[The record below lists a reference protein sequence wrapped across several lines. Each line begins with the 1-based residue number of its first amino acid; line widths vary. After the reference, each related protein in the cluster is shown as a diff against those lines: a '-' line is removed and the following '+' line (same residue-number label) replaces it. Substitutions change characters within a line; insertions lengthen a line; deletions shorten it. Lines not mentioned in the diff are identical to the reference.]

1 MLRRA
6 VALFV
11 IGAIAAAG
19 AMAEDQKILSPD
31 LDRIS
36 KQRAVVDAAARA
48 RYGAPLPG
56 GKADLAVLQRLV
68 DDHAFRPDQTYELQS
83 LGIVLGEVLAMH
95 PDLSWV
101 TVQDEYGTD
110 PALRYKTTSILVFP
124 LTMISKRVE
133 DGREVEVEHLY
144 EATLSHVREL
154 ETEAD

>member
-1 MLRRA
+1 MRRRA

-11 IGAIAAAG
+11 ITAFAAAG
-19 AMAEDQKILSPD
+19 AMADDQKILPPD

-36 KQRAVVDAAARA
+36 KQRGVVDAAARA

-56 GKADLAVLQRLV
+56 GRDDLAVLQRLV
-68 DDHAFRPDQTYELQS
+68 DDHAFRLDQTFELQS
-83 LGIVLGEVLAMH
+83 LGIVLGDVLAIH

-110 PALRYKTTSILVFP
+110 PALRYKTTSILIFP

-133 DGREVEVEHLY
+133 DGREVEVEYLY
-144 EATLSHVREL
+144 EATLSRIREL
-154 ETEAD
+154 DSEAD